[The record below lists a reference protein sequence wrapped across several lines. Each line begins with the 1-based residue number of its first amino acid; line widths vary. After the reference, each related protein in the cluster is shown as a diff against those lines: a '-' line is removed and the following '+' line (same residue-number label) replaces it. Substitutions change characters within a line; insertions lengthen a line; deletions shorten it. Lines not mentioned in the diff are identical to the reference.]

1 MTRLTRSDL
10 LPLETYARER
20 PAFRARVLAH
30 KKRRRLPVGPDATLY
45 FEDRLTIRYQI
56 QEMLRIERLFEDE
69 AVEDELNAYNPLIP
83 DGRNLKATF
92 MIEYPEAAERR
103 AALVRLAGIEDRVWL
118 RVAGHEAVFGI
129 ADEDLERRNAVRTAA
144 VHFLRFEL
152 GESMAADLKA
162 GSPLAAGV
170 DLDAYRHEVD
180 PVAAA
185 LRAALVADLS

>member
-10 LPLETYARER
+10 LPLEAYARER

-30 KKRRRLPVGPDATLY
+30 KKQRRLPIGPNATLC

-69 AVEDELNAYNPLIP
+69 AVEDELKVYNPLIP

-92 MIEYPEAAERR
+92 LIEYPEAEERR
-103 AALVRLAGIEDRVWL
+103 AALGRLAGIEDRVWL
-118 RVAGHEAVFGI
+118 RVAGHDAVSGI
-129 ADEDLERRNAVRTAA
+129 ADEDLERRTGARTAA

-152 GESMAADLKA
+152 DESMAADLKA
-162 GSPLAAGV
+162 GSPLAAGI

-180 PVAAA
+180 PVAGA
-185 LRAALVADLS
+185 LREALARDLR